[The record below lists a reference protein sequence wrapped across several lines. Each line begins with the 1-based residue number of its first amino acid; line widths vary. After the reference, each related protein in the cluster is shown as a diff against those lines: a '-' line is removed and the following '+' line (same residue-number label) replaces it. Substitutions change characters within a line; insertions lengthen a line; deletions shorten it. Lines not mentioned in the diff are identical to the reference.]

1 MASRIR
7 SNRPHRSTRTFTICR
22 RKEAAKVKSMP
33 GSLDEALHALEE
45 DHAFLLKGDVF
56 TRDVIETWLA
66 YKREK
71 ELDAIRLR
79 PHPHEFALY
88 FDI

>member
-1 MASRIR
+1 
-7 SNRPHRSTRTFTICR
+7 
-22 RKEAAKVKSMP
+22 MP
-33 GSLDEALHALEE
+33 GSLGEALHALEN
-45 DHAFLLKGDVF
+45 DQAFLLKGNVF

-66 YKREK
+66 YKRAK

-79 PHPHEFALY
+79 PHPHEFTLY